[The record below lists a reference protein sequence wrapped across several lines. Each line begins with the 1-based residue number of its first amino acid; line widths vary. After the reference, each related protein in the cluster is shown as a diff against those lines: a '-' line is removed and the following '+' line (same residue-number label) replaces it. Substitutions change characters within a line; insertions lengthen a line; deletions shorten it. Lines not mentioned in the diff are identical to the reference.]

1 MVRLIV
7 AAPVRG
13 VPPPERPLTSLM
25 RLYDLNDF
33 LRLSATLNYQL
44 SAATVSTEALLYTI
58 TGDRPLTEEHR
69 RVLLDVLTYLDQ
81 ADGRKRRRLGPMAVL
96 HPLRATALLAAAA
109 DKLHLLDLLSI
120 LLHDKFE
127 DIRRE
132 DHSPEEWQVLE
143 EHFYALLKRIDPT
156 DEWYLMERLELLT
169 RRGDDESYYAYIGRL
184 VDRAVATPELVR
196 VKLVDRLDN
205 TLDMTTDFQDPLE
218 EADFFAHLFRVMF
231 VPGYAGYRP
240 ERAHRPPAQLNG
252 ARRLYELF
260 KTAVTLSLVRQMRCI
275 VPGDVV
281 AERLFEALCIA
292 SMNEAQR
299 IVMHIS
305 GYHLREVAK
314 QRALLLE
321 TMEYCQRGGVRSIT
335 APGAPHR
342 LDGLFL
348 AQFDHRDRKSLHQKL
363 EALYQDKELMI
374 EAALAFIVIFMSFSA
389 DPAFYLRGVTAA
401 GIRAEAA
408 A

>member
-1 MVRLIV
+1 
-7 AAPVRG
+7 
-13 VPPPERPLTSLM
+13 M

-44 SAATVSTEALLYTI
+44 SAAPVSTDALLYTI
-58 TGDRPLTEEHR
+58 TGDRPLSEDHR

-81 ADGRKRRRLGPMAVL
+81 AYGQKRRRLGPMAVL

-127 DIRRE
+127 DVGPE
-132 DHSPEEWQVLE
+132 DQKPEEWQVLE
-143 EHFYALLKRIDPT
+143 ERFHALLKRIDPT

-169 RRGDDESYYAYIGRL
+169 RRGEQESYYAYIGRL
-184 VDRAVATPELVR
+184 VDRAASTPELVR

-205 TLDMTTDFQDPLE
+205 TLDMRIDFQDPLD
-218 EADFFAHLFRVMF
+218 EADFFAHLFRVLF
-231 VPGYAGYRP
+231 VPGYAGYQP
-240 ERAHRPPAQLNG
+240 ERSHPPTAPLNG

-260 KTAVTLSLVRQMRCI
+260 KTVVTLSLVRQMGSI
-275 VPGDVV
+275 APTDLV
-281 AERLFEALCIA
+281 ALRLFEALCIA

-305 GYHLREVAK
+305 GYHLRDTAK
-314 QRALLLE
+314 QRSLLLE
-321 TMEYCQRGGVRSIT
+321 TMDYCQRGGVRSIT

-348 AQFDHRDRKSLHQKL
+348 AQFDHRDRKSLHAKL
-363 EALYQDKELMI
+363 DALYQDKELMI
-374 EAALAFIVIFMSFSA
+374 EAALAFIVIFTSFLS

-401 GIRAEAA
+401 GIHVEAA